1 MDGESVTDE
10 PSEEESQPLTL
21 TKMFRDIF
29 PMYLSMGMSYDE
41 FWNGPVW
48 LAKSYREAY
57 ETRLRNEEWA
67 RHRQGA
73 YIYHA
78 ILCAAPVIKPFV
90 KDAKPGKYPD
100 EPWPLT
106 QQEADERERQ
116 REIAGYEKALAQR
129 RAEIEARKQKEAMK
143 DG

>member
-1 MDGESVTDE
+1 MDGDAVTAE
-10 PSEEESQPLTL
+10 PSTL
-21 TKMFRDIF
+21 TEFFIRMF
-29 PMYLSMGMSYDE
+29 PYYMTLGMSYDE
-41 FWNGPVW
+41 YWHGPAW
-48 LAKSYREAY
+48 LCAAYREAHDM
-57 ETRLRNEEWA
+57 RMKREEWA

-116 REIAGYEKALAQR
+116 REIAGYEKALARR

-143 DG
+143 DD

>member
-1 MDGESVTDE
+1 MF
-10 PSEEESQPLTL
+10 PYYMTL
-21 TKMFRDIF
+21 
-29 PMYLSMGMSYDE
+29 GMSYDE
-41 FWNGPVW
+41 YWHGPAW
-48 LAKSYREAY
+48 LCAAYREAH
-57 ETRLRNEEWA
+57 EMRMKREEWA
-67 RHRQGA
+67 RYRQGA
-73 YIYHA
+73 YIFEA
-78 ILCAAPVIKPFV
+78 LLDAAPVIKPFV

>member
-1 MDGESVTDE
+1 MDGDAVTAE
-10 PSEEESQPLTL
+10 PSTL
-21 TKMFRDIF
+21 TEFFIRMF
-29 PMYLSMGMSYDE
+29 PYYMTLGMSYDE
-41 FWNGPVW
+41 YWHGPAW
-48 LAKSYREAY
+48 LCAAYREAH
-57 ETRLRNEEWA
+57 EMRMKNEEWA

>member
-1 MDGESVTDE
+1 MF
-10 PSEEESQPLTL
+10 PYYMTL
-21 TKMFRDIF
+21 
-29 PMYLSMGMSYDE
+29 GMSYDE
-41 FWNGPVW
+41 YWHGPAW
-48 LAKSYREAY
+48 LCAAYREAHDM
-57 ETRLRNEEWA
+57 RMKHDEWA

-116 REIAGYEKALAQR
+116 REIAGYEKALARR

-143 DG
+143 DV